1 MKGEVGKTEEM
12 NSINN
17 LRSLKWEVK
26 KKLLF
31 LLYAIGKLE
40 KWNKKHIRKAE
51 ISDIKEKIE

>member
-1 MKGEVGKTEEM
+1 M
-12 NSINN
+12 
-17 LRSLKWEVK
+17 RSK